1 MKCYAAIMP
10 PWYSKASQSINATL
24 PQSSV
29 LSDRISC
36 IQKRFMFHLIL
47 GLTIMLECCVGN
59 AEDIEGCVIGRAIE
73 SKGRGMDME
82 LYHSFCF
89 TATTTLMKGGLL
101 VVIY

>member
-1 MKCYAAIMP
+1 MRRRR
-10 PWYSKASQSINATL
+10 TL
-24 PQSSV
+24 CFLIV
-29 LSDRISC
+29 FV
-36 IQKRFMFHLIL
+36 RF
-47 GLTIMLECCVGN
+47 
-59 AEDIEGCVIGRAIE
+59 DIEGCVIGRAIE